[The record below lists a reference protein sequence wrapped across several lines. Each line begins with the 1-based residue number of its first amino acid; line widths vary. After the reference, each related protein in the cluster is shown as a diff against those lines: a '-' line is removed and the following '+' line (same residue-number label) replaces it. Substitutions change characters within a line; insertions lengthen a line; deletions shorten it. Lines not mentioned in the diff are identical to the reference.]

1 MKAYPVEYRQRVVE
15 LSAQGWTTKAI
26 REALGVSRAWVDSIK
41 RRQKN
46 GKSLAIRSSAN
57 HRTSLAERQGE
68 RIAAQV
74 QQHPGTTLTQLKADL
89 GLSESIWTIW
99 QALRALGFSLKKS
112 RSGRRSKTGRTSQ
125 SNGPSGRSSG
135 PASTRVGSSSSTRP
149 SVRLR

>member
-1 MKAYPVEYRQRVVE
+1 MKAYPMEYRQRVVE
-15 LSAQGWTTKAI
+15 LSAQGWTKKAI

-74 QQHPGTTLTQLKADL
+74 QQSRHDAHAAEGRSGPVRIDLDDLAGVAGL
-89 GLSESIWTIW
+89 GLL
-99 QALRALGFSLKKS
+99 A
-112 RSGRRSKTGRTSQ
+112 
-125 SNGPSGRSSG
+125 
-135 PASTRVGSSSSTRP
+135 
-149 SVRLR
+149 